1 MELENRP
8 HCPKGIPGWPVNNWD
23 NVVVK
28 VFIPTDVWSVLYSSY
43 WEYSFIVHNYCT
55 GTLTTN
61 VGPPLLH
68 INKRIYNLGNSQTF
82 HSSHFLH

>member
-28 VFIPTDVWSVLYSSY
+28 VFIPPSDLLYSQYCSY
-43 WEYSFIVHNYCT
+43 WDYSFIVSIQ
-55 GTLTTN
+55 G
-61 VGPPLLH
+61 LL
-68 INKRIYNLGNSQTF
+68 QQM
-82 HSSHFLH
+82 

>member
-43 WEYSFIVHNYCT
+43 WEYSFIVST
-55 GTLTTN
+55 VQG
-61 VGPPLLH
+61 LLQQMLVLL
-68 INKRIYNLGNSQTF
+68 YYT
-82 HSSHFLH
+82 